1 MLRWLQKIV
10 SFDIILQLIIAQ
22 DDDDVPSDI
31 SSDMDEETTKRV
43 LEKMKRQAEHLIQVG
58 ESSDPYD
65 PNEDED
71 DGWPSVDDIDP
82 AD

>member
-1 MLRWLQKIV
+1 MAPEDCK
-10 SFDIILQLIIAQ
+10 FIIYLQLIIAQ

-31 SSDMDEETTKRV
+31 SSGMDEETTKRV
-43 LEKMKRQAEHLIQVG
+43 LEKMKRQAEHLRQVG
-58 ESSDPYD
+58 ESSDPEE
-65 PNEDED
+65 EDYVEED